1 MRITRKSLAKNQP
14 SQTFPQVPSPIA
26 DATNAV
32 DASDVGD
39 AFAEIERQDMMV
51 AKVIIGPRAY
61 IDLKKK
67 GIMDDEDSKDIRL
80 WGAKVK
86 LVHDG
91 LLVVWDETKA
101 PRKKR

>member
-14 SQTFPQVPSPIA
+14 SQTYPQIPSPIA
-26 DATNAV
+26 DATNATNV
-32 DASDVGD
+32 KDVSD
-39 AFAEIERQDMMV
+39 AFAEIERHDMMV

-61 IDLKKK
+61 IDLKKI
-67 GIMDDEDSKDIRL
+67 GEIFDEDGKDLRL

-91 LLVVWDETKA
+91 LLVVWDERKA
-101 PRKKR
+101 PRKKS